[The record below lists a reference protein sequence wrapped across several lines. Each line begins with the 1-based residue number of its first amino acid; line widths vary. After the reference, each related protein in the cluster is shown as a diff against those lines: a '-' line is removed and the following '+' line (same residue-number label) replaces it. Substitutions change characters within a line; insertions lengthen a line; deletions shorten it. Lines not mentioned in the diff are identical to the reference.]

1 MNINRNKSAEQR
13 LLVLTPTGRDSQLA
27 VDLLKR
33 YGFNAVSCD
42 STEQLCRELGSGIG
56 ALIVAEEALTPE
68 LVGRM
73 NAIFEDQPPWSDTP
87 VVILTRPQMVENT
100 AHSFPSL
107 YQRANVTVLERPI
120 KTEIL
125 VSVVRN
131 VLSARHRQ
139 YEVRALLNSLEQK
152 VQERDRFLAML
163 AHELRNPLSVISNSL
178 HLLISSGEMK
188 GSRPLELATRQTNII
203 ERLLDDLLDVARF
216 ANDKIGLE
224 KENVA
229 LSTVIGDAVEA
240 CRRNLL
246 QKRQHFTPN
255 LTREFV
261 VNGDRTR
268 LTQLFCNLLT
278 NACKYTPE
286 DGQIDLHCELHDSN
300 VDVIIKDNGLGI
312 KPELLPHLFEPF
324 VQGDQGIERSQG
336 GLGLGLAL
344 AKSIAELHGGSIK
357 AISAGIGRGSKFTVR
372 LPLAS
377 GETAATRSER
387 SLISAKYSGA
397 LRIMLAEDDADQA
410 ESLQALLATCG
421 YEVHIVKDGRAALA
435 AAVVLQPQVV
445 LLDIGLPEMNGYKL
459 AQELRERMPGRK
471 LLLVALSGYGQP
483 EDLRRSREAGIDYHF
498 VKPLQLEKLQAILTE
513 YETNR
518 H

>member
-1 MNINRNKSAEQR
+1 VNVNRNESAEQR
-13 LLVLTPTGRDSQLA
+13 LLVLTPTGRDSRLA

-42 STEQLCRELGSGIG
+42 STEQLCRELGSEIG
-56 ALIVAEEALTPE
+56 ALIVADEALTPE
-68 LVGRM
+68 LVVQM
-73 NAIFEDQPPWSDTP
+73 SSVLENQPPWSDAP
-87 VVILTRPQMVENT
+87 VVILTRRQMVGNT

-107 YQRANVTVLERPI
+107 YRRANVTVLERPI

-131 VLSARHRQ
+131 VLSARQRQ
-139 YEVRALLNSLEQK
+139 YEVRSLLNSLEQK

-178 HLLISSGEMK
+178 HLLNQSGEMK
-188 GSRPLELATRQTNII
+188 RSRPLELATRQTNII
-203 ERLLDDLLDVARF
+203 ERLLDDLLEVARF
-216 ANDKIGLE
+216 ANGKIALE

-255 LTREFV
+255 LTREFI

-268 LTQLFCNLLT
+268 LTQLFSNLLT
-278 NACKYTPE
+278 NASKYTPE
-286 DGQIDLHCELHDSN
+286 DGQIDIHCEIHDSN
-300 VDVIIKDNGLGI
+300 VDVIIKDNGIGI
-312 KPELLPHLFEPF
+312 KPELLAHLFEPF
-324 VQGDQGIERSQG
+324 VQGDQGVERSQG

-344 AKSIAELHGGSIK
+344 AKAIAELHGGSIQ
-357 AISAGIGRGSKFTVR
+357 AISAGIGRGSEFTVE
-372 LPLAS
+372 LPVAS
-377 GETAATRSER
+377 GEAAATRSEP
-387 SLISAKYSGA
+387 SSISAKSSGS
-397 LRIMLAEDDADQA
+397 LRIMLAEDDADAA

-421 YEVHIVKDGRAALA
+421 YEVHVVKDGRAALGA
-435 AAVVLQPQVV
+435 AFVLQPQVV
-445 LLDIGLPEMNGYKL
+445 LLDIGLPGMNGYEL
-459 AQELRERMPGRK
+459 AQELRERMPDQK

-498 VKPLQLEKLQAILTE
+498 VKPLQLGKLQEILTK
-513 YETNR
+513 YETNQ